1 MNRNIANNQLSSKN
15 GITKSH
21 QAYAME
27 FSRLKEAKKICEE
40 SGNCFEYN
48 NLGGKNRYIEVEGL
62 VQSERRKDKISKK
75 IKDTTNPNNTYQDE
89 MKGTEVRVS
98 KVTKNANHSGSET
111 KKILSNSQALSEE
124 ISNIKYLI
132 EYMNNNNINKII

>member
-1 MNRNIANNQLSSKN
+1 MNRNIANKKLSSKN
-15 GITKSH
+15 GDTKAH

-62 VQSERRKDKISKK
+62 VQSERKKDKMSKK
-75 IKDTTNPNNTYQDE
+75 IKDLTNPNNTYQDE
-89 MKGTEVRVS
+89 MKGTEVSVP
-98 KVTKNANHSGSET
+98 KVTKSADHSGGET

-132 EYMNNNNINKII
+132 EYMNNNNINKNI